1 MNKSNSITNIGDV
14 YGKML
19 TEAKDKMVIGDAPLK
34 EGGPQEKGGF
44 KPASIDKRK
53 KGDKSKENA
62 YKVGELSNDDNLEED
77 EETPAKKK
85 DVVVEKVATRSLNKF
100 MAKSIFD
107 KLYESAMGPDFNA
120 DPGAGAP
127 DAGMDDLDADGLDL
141 DAEGEGE
148 GEDEVTISLDRA
160 TAEKLRDVLNAIL
173 DTGEEGLEDEG
184 LGEGEGDA
192 GLDESEPEWY
202 DEDEET
208 KGAPKP
214 ASKSVD
220 SGKNNKVGNLKPS
233 GGGASNAKPTDKV
246 GNDGDY
252 GHALHGA
259 KKPNMGDKSN
269 KVGNYTPG
277 KRLFDK

>member
-19 TEAKDKMVIGDAPLK
+19 TEAKDKMTIGDAPLK

-44 KPASIDKRK
+44 KPAAIDKRK
-53 KGDKSKENA
+53 KSDKSKDNA
-62 YKVGELSNDDNLEED
+62 YKVDELSNDDTVEED
-77 EETPAKKK
+77 EETPTKKK
-85 DVVVEKVATRSLNKF
+85 NVVVEKIANRSLNKF
-100 MAKSIFD
+100 MAKSNFD
-107 KLYESAMGPDFNA
+107 KLYENVMGPDFGA
-120 DPGAGAP
+120 DSGADAGAP
-127 DAGMDDLDADGLDL
+127 DAGMDDLDTDGLDL
-141 DAEGEGE
+141 DTE
-148 GEDEVTISLDRA
+148 GEDEVTVTLDRA
-160 TAEKLRDVLNAIL
+160 TAEKLRDVLNSIL
-173 DTGEEGLEDEG
+173 DVEGEGDGLEDEFG
-184 LGEGEGDA
+184 GEGEGEEGEGA
-192 GLDESEPEWY
+192 EPEWY

-220 SGKNNKVGNLKPS
+220 NGKNNKVGNLKPA

-259 KKPNMGDKSN
+259 KKPNMGDKNN
-269 KVGNYTPG
+269 KVGNYSPG